1 MILIFIPTS
10 TLSFCKLGEL
20 LIKQSAQETSRRDP
34 KHILDSTTVF
44 RNSSVAGSLYGIL
57 PAAKL

>member
-34 KHILDSTTVF
+34 KHILDRTRVF
-44 RNSSVAGSLYGIL
+44 RNSSVAGSLSGIL